1 MRGSRP
7 EGVLVL
13 VDGVP
18 INDPLTGAADLSS
31 LPAYGFESATAVLG
45 AGGGFGAS
53 AGVLSLRTRTTPD
66 VTTGNLTLGSFG
78 HVAADLSS
86 GTAGRIG
93 TLTVSGQAVHT
104 QNDYPFANRVLPGEP
119 LERRR
124 NADRQ
129 ALHATVAGRLNKVP
143 LSAVGRVDA
152 IERGSPGRMGTRLFD
167 DARWREVTG
176 QLTLGAEVNDATRIR
191 AAYARRHQL
200 YSDPR
205 FDREESLIAERVGLH
220 GDWGV
225 ESSSRWLLSGH
236 LERESVSGDVLE
248 ASSIRWTGGLT
259 ASADVGSSSFQVTP
273 SLSTDFGG
281 LDIAISPAI
290 VVVGRP
296 SDRWRLWGRA
306 GQAFRLPT
314 FADLYLA
321 SSYQVRANQDLE
333 PERVRLDAE
342 VGLEWN
348 ARTLRARSQIGAFF
362 RQTVDPIVWMPSS
375 TAIWSPRNAG
385 RLDAVGVEGA
395 GEISPGAGW
404 QLRFAATWTRS
415 RVHFGGEGMA
425 LPYQPTWA
433 GQLALRRTA
442 GPREATVRMRYTG
455 SRTAGIATPHELP
468 PHAVLDLAGRQTI
481 RTNGP
486 DLEVEIGIRNLLNAR
501 YELVELFPEP
511 GRQFMLR
518 LGLRTRSTTGLPPVA
533 ESRKMNDEHSRA
545 RDIGSVP
552 AGSAGP
558 PDGNPTG
565 IPPS

>member
-1 MRGSRP
+1 
-7 EGVLVL
+7 

-31 LPAYGFESATAVLG
+31 LPAHGFQSATAVLG

-53 AGVLSLRTRTTPD
+53 AGVLSLRTRATSD
-66 VTTGNLTLGSFG
+66 GTTGSLAFGSFG

-93 TLTVSGQAVHT
+93 TLTVSGRAVHS
-104 QNDYPFANRVLPGEP
+104 QNDYPFSNRVLPGQP

-129 ALHATVAGRLNKVP
+129 ALHASVAGKLNGLP

-176 QLTLGAEVNDATRIR
+176 QLTLRAQVSDAARIN

-205 FDREESLIAERVGLH
+205 FDREESLSAERVRLQ
-220 GDWGV
+220 GDWGAG
-225 ESSSRWLLSGH
+225 SSSRWLLSGH
-236 LERESVSGDVLE
+236 LEREGVSGDVLE
-248 ASSIRWTGGLT
+248 ASSVRWSGGLSAST
-259 ASADVGSSSFQVTP
+259 ALGAPSFQVTP

-281 LDIAISPAI
+281 SNIAVSPAI
-290 VVVGRP
+290 AIVGRP
-296 SDRWRLWGRA
+296 SERWRLWGRA
-306 GQAFRLPT
+306 GQAYRLPT

-321 SSYQVRANQDLE
+321 SSYQVRPNPDLQ

-342 VGLEWN
+342 VGLEWS
-348 ARTLRARSQIGAFF
+348 ARTLRARSHIGAFF
-362 RQTVDPIVWMPSS
+362 RQTVDPIVWLPSS
-375 TAIWSPRNAG
+375 TAVWTARNAG
-385 RLDAVGVEGA
+385 RLDAIGVEGA

-404 QLRFAATWTRS
+404 QVSFAATWTRS
-415 RVHFGGEGMA
+415 RVKFGAERTA
-425 LPYQPTWA
+425 LPYQPAWA

-442 GPREATVRMRYTG
+442 GPREAIFRLRYTG
-455 SRTAGIATPHELP
+455 SRTAGIAAPHELP
-468 PHAVLDLAGRQTI
+468 PHAVLDLAGSQTI
-481 RTNGP
+481 RTSGP
-486 DLEVEIGIRNLLNAR
+486 DLEVEIGVRNLLNAR

-518 LGLRTRSTTGLPPVA
+518 LGLRTRSATGLPPVA
-533 ESRKMNDEHSRA
+533 QSRKMNEEHSRA
-545 RDIGSVP
+545 RDTGSAP

-558 PDGNPTG
+558 PDGNPTH